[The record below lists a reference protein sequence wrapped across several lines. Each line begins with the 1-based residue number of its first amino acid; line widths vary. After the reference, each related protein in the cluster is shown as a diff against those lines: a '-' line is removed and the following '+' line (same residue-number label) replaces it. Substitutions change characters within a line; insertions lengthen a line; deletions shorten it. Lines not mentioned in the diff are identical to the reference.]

1 MGRVRKTF
9 YDVLKFIFK
18 ILRVDIMKIIT
29 AVNYFH
35 KTHSEYASGFEYARV
50 SEYNRVL
57 NMPQA
62 LTMPGL

>member
-1 MGRVRKTF
+1 MRK
-9 YDVLKFIFK
+9 
-18 ILRVDIMKIIT
+18 VDIMKIIT
-29 AVNYFH
+29 AVNYFR

-50 SEYNRVL
+50 SEYTRVL